1 MHVIFFVPLLS
12 NSGHF
17 SVEEKK
23 VCTGFSYLW
32 TQTWTFYGWK
42 PERNGADK
50 RLGCDSGVWKDAS
63 VWRHAFGTATPQ
75 ERYGRIKES
84 NHLEMHDSPEQL
96 RKALNWHSCQF
107 PSPLMFLTSVKI
119 YNNKIIQRK
128 LIKIQCYFKVTCSIY
143 CNNFKLNTINNETF
157 LFSKCGYISDKFSL
171 EEDHRAELCEEDKKR
186 VMCRKSHDWY
196 FYTAHFYSFM
206 WIKGHGALLQYYIII
221 DHIRLKNDI

>member
-1 MHVIFFVPLLS
+1 MLS
-12 NSGHF
+12 SLYLCYQILVTSLWKKRK
-17 SVEEKK
+17 SVHEK
-23 VCTGFSYLW
+23 
-32 TQTWTFYGWK
+32 FYGWK

-50 RLGCDSGVWKDAS
+50 RLGCDSGVWKDPS

-128 LIKIQCYFKVTCSIY
+128 LIKIQCYFKVTCSIF
-143 CNNFKLNTINNETF
+143 CNNFKLNTINNETS
-157 LFSKCGYISDKFSL
+157 LFSKCGYISDKFSWRKITEL
-171 EEDHRAELCEEDKKR
+171 NCVRKTKKESCALNHMTDIFIQHISTLLCELKA
-186 VMCRKSHDWY
+186 MGLC
-196 FYTAHFYSFM
+196 FNIT
-206 WIKGHGALLQYYIII
+206 LLLLLLII
-221 DHIRLKNDI
+221 